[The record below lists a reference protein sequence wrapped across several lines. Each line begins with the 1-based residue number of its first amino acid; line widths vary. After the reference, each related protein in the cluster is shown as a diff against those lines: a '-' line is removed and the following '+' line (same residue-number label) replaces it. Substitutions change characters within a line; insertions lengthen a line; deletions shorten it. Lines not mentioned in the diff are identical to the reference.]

1 MDAIEKLTEVFRK
14 FPGIGPRQARRFV
27 YHLLTQ
33 SSGNIDEMTNL
44 IKQLGQSIAVCA
56 SCYRYFP
63 LNERKAANGLCSI
76 CNNPERDH
84 SLLTIVSRDID
95 LQAMEKSRAY
105 NGLYFVLG
113 GSVPILDEAP
123 QLRIRQH
130 ELEKTVASRAS
141 DSNHPLREIIIASS
155 VNPEGEHTALYI
167 SALLKPLTEEKKIK
181 ISTLGRGLST
191 GTELEYSDA
200 DTIKSAL
207 ENRK

>member
-1 MDAIEKLTEVFRK
+1 MDAIEKLTELFRK

-27 YHLLTQ
+27 YYLLTQ
-33 SSGNIDEMTNL
+33 STGSIEEISNL
-44 IKQLGQSIAVCA
+44 MKQLKQSIAVCT
-56 SCYRYFP
+56 SCFRYFP
-63 LNERKAANGLCSI
+63 FNEKSTNELCSI
-76 CNNPERDH
+76 CNNSARDR
-84 SLLTIVSRDID
+84 SLLMIVSRDID

-105 NGLYFVLG
+105 DGLYFVLG

-123 QLRIRQH
+123 QLRIRQE
-130 ELEKTVASRAS
+130 ELEGTVAARAN
-141 DSNHPLREIIIASS
+141 DTTTPLKEIIVATS
-155 VNPEGEHTALYI
+155 VNPEGEHTALYV
-167 SALLKPLTEEKKIK
+167 STLLKPITDEKKIK

>member
-1 MDAIEKLTEVFRK
+1 MDAIEKLTELFRK

-27 YHLLTQ
+27 YYLLTQ
-33 SSGNIDEMTNL
+33 SPSNIDELTGL
-44 IKQLGQSIAVCA
+44 IKQLSSSIAVCS

-63 LNERKAANGLCSI
+63 LNERKTANSLCSI

-84 SLLTIVSRDID
+84 SLLMIVSRDID

-105 NGLYFVLG
+105 DGLYFVLG
-113 GSVPILDEAP
+113 GAVPILDDAP
-123 QLRIRQH
+123 QRRIRQT
-130 ELEKTVASRAS
+130 ELEEIVSERANNTVT
-141 DSNHPLREIIIASS
+141 PLKEIIVATS
-155 VNPEGEHTALYI
+155 VNPEGEHTSLYI
-167 SALLKPLTEEKKIK
+167 STLLKPITDTKQIK
-181 ISTLGRGLST
+181 VSTLGRGLST